1 MTIALWVAITVA
13 LWLVAGQVVSVGAV
27 EGTREGNRHVVAVAA

>member
-13 LWLVAGQVVSVGAV
+13 LWLVAGQV
-27 EGTREGNRHVVAVAA
+27 GNASEVRRWIRNINNKDSE